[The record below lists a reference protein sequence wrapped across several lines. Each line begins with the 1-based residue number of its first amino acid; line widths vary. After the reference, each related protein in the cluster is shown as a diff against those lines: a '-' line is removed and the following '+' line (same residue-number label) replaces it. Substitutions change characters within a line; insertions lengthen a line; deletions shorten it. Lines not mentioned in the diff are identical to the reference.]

1 VLPKRRYA
9 TGETICVQV
18 EPPEG
23 GDKPQKVTAAL
34 VAMKLHQVANPSYT
48 IWPRVWHNGSAYQYQ
63 YWPPN
68 ASYYR
73 PWDIHN
79 SAVLYPRG
87 RYLEPAIPEATIRR
101 ETVTATVVDRGV
113 ARLKLDQPGPYKLVC
128 FAELPDGT
136 KLRGEIHSRFAD
148 AKVLLTIRDSGGVRW
163 WKAYQLDGAVRRIS
177 ERLPAGLRYGCRVEV
192 QYLDAD
198 RRLHLAGRF
207 IRVVPQDRMLTVE
220 AHVNETYSPGEEVKI
235 DLKVNRREPVDLVV
249 SVYDRSLLGIAPDRS
264 ADICNFYLADE
275 RIRSTAACQQLRRR
289 LGGVTLKE
297 LIERAEAICKED
309 PLGET
314 AQGLALAQTVA
325 NYRDNNT
332 VVNTDVANL
341 LVLAGIDAY
350 VDPFYQYY
358 LGSAWQYTFDPK
370 AEAESPVRMA
380 DVFDFQRDEWRLRCR
395 HVGSALALFCYHPS
409 HADSLRQLAQAP
421 VGWQQNRFL
430 GRGATRGDAHFSL
443 SANGMFSNL
452 SGQSFI
458 SHMPVAEAPVELID
472 VDAPGVSVRRDFS
485 DAAYWNARVRTD
497 RQGRASV
504 EFKLPDSLT
513 NWRVVVTGISRKMRV
528 GQTKAG
534 FRTIKPIMVW
544 PMVPRIFS
552 EGDRVEL
559 YAGMHNRTDE
569 PQEIEVSLKVN
580 NGRVL
585 TPAEVRLELPAGE
598 QMPVY
603 WTFQP
608 DEAGYTQLLMSARCE
623 AGSDASLKR
632 LPVTRLAA
640 EQAVTLS
647 GFCRDET
654 TLEIPGDVYLDNSV
668 LEVTL
673 VPSAVDDLV
682 QSLDYLVD
690 YPYGCVEQTMSQ
702 FLPAIKVAQTLKRA
716 HVENQPLRERLPG
729 VVEAGIKRL
738 LQLQQAGGG
747 WAWHAKGQAHEMM
760 TPYALYGLLQAEKA
774 GYEIPDEQA
783 VQKGLAR
790 LLAFINAMGTA
801 QTADRIYCTYVY
813 SHREEVP
820 EVMWQFIAERLAAG
834 ALSDYALAM
843 SLEMAAKHGKKDLA
857 AKLAAGL
864 EDRAQRS
871 GDDVYWTTAGFS
883 RWADDRF
890 EITAAVLKALV
901 AYNPQHELIPEVL
914 TFFARTK
921 QGDRWNSTKAT
932 AMVIY
937 AMCDYLATQ
946 DYTPGTPRVLSL
958 RVGDT
963 EPHTVTLQPGE
974 LPKIE
979 IPGRALHPGENR
991 IAFDGHVPGA
1001 MYRAVFRYWRA
1012 GRRLDP
1018 MEHGLVV
1025 RRELYL
1031 LDQNGGRTR
1040 TLRSGDSIPRG
1051 SYVQSMVTVRHKL
1064 GTAMPYVLV
1073 ENPKPASAE
1082 ILPVTDTRFAQ
1093 TNGGYALREDKTSGV
1108 VFHHERADHQISDVC
1123 VFHVELAGRY
1133 VLPPARVELMYE
1145 PHTRGHSGTFELTVT
1160 DEATKTAAVSSRLEG
1175 CSR

>member
-1 VLPKRRYA
+1 
-9 TGETICVQV
+9 
-18 EPPEG
+18 
-23 GDKPQKVTAAL
+23 
-34 VAMKLHQVANPSYT
+34 
-48 IWPRVWHNGSAYQYQ
+48 
-63 YWPPN
+63 
-68 ASYYR
+68 
-73 PWDIHN
+73 
-79 SAVLYPRG
+79 
-87 RYLEPAIPEATIRR
+87 
-101 ETVTATVVDRGV
+101 
-113 ARLKLDQPGPYKLVC
+113 
-128 FAELPDGT
+128 
-136 KLRGEIHSRFAD
+136 
-148 AKVLLTIRDSGGVRW
+148 
-163 WKAYQLDGAVRRIS
+163 
-177 ERLPAGLRYGCRVEV
+177 V

-198 RRLHLAGRF
+198 QRLHLAGRF

-220 AHVNETYSPGEEVKI
+220 AHVNETYSPGDEVKI

-249 SVYDRSLLGIAPDRS
+249 SVYDQSLLGIAPDRS

-289 LGGVTLKE
+289 LGDLTLKE

-309 PLGET
+309 PLRET
-314 AQGLALAQTVA
+314 PQGAVLAQTVD
-325 NYRDNNT
+325 NYRSNNSI
-332 VVNTDVANL
+332 VNSDVANL

-350 VDPFYQYY
+350 VDPF
-358 LGSAWQYTFDPK
+358 LASGWQYTVDHE
-370 AEAESPVRMA
+370 AEAKSPVRMA
-380 DVFDFQRDEWRLRCR
+380 DMFDSRLDDWRLRCR
-395 HVGSALALFCYHPS
+395 HVGSALALFSYHPS
-409 HADSLRQLAQAP
+409 NAGSLRQLAQTQGG
-421 VGWQQNRFL
+421 VWQSGSLR
-430 GRGATRGDAHFSL
+430 RGATRGDAHFSL

-513 NWRVVVTGISRKMRV
+513 NWRVMITGISRKMRV
-528 GQTKAG
+528 GQTEAG

-559 YAGMHNRTDE
+559 YASVHNRTDR
-569 PQEIEVSLKVN
+569 PQEIDVSLKVK

-585 TPAEVRLELPAGE
+585 TPAEVRVEVPAGE

-608 DEAGYTQLLMSARCE
+608 DEAGYTQLLMSAQCE

-647 GFCRDET
+647 GYCRDTT

-668 LEVTL
+668 LELTL

-682 QSLDYLVD
+682 QSLDYLVE
-690 YPYGCVEQTMSQ
+690 YPYGCVEQTMSR
-702 FLPAIKVAQTLKRA
+702 FLPAIKVAQTLDRI
-716 HVENQPLRERLPG
+716 HVENQPLKEKLPG
-729 VVEAGIKRL
+729 VVEAGVKRL
-738 LQLQQAGGG
+738 LQLQQADGG
-747 WAWHAKGQAHEMM
+747 WAWQAKGQTHEMM

-774 GYEIPDEQA
+774 GYPIPNETA
-783 VQKGLAR
+783 VQNGLAR
-790 LLAFINAMGTA
+790 LLAFINAMGA
-801 QTADRIYCTYVY
+801 DQTADRIYCTYVY

-820 EVMWQFIAERLAAG
+820 EVMWQFIDEQLAAG

-843 SLEMAAKHGKKDLA
+843 SLEMAANHGKKELA
-857 AKLAAGL
+857 AKLAASL

-871 GDDVYWTTAGFS
+871 GDGVYWTTAGFS

-890 EITAAVLKALV
+890 EITAAALKALV
-901 AYNPQHELIPEVL
+901 AYDPEHELIPDVL
-914 TFFARTK
+914 TFFAGTK
-921 QGDRWNSTKAT
+921 QGNRWNSTKST

-946 DYTPGTPRVLSL
+946 DYTPGARRVLSV
-958 RVGDT
+958 RVNDS
-963 EPHTVTLQPGE
+963 EPHTVALQPGE

-979 IPGRALHPGENR
+979 IPGRELHLGDNR

-1018 MEHGLVV
+1018 MERGLVV

-1031 LDQNGGRTR
+1031 LDQNGGRVRVLT
-1040 TLRSGDSIPRG
+1040 SGDSVPRG
-1051 SYVQSMVTVRHKL
+1051 AYVQSVVTASHTG
-1064 GTAMPYVLV
+1064 GTGMQYVLV
-1073 ENPKPASAE
+1073 ESPKPASAE
-1082 ILPVTDTRFAQ
+1082 ILPVTDTRFPQPA
-1093 TNGGYALREDKTSGV
+1093 TTYALREDKTSGV
-1108 VFHHERADHQISDVC
+1108 VFHHERPGYQISDAC
-1123 VFHVELAGRY
+1123 VLHLELAGRY
-1133 VLPPARVELMYE
+1133 VLPPANVELMYE
-1145 PHTRGHSGTFELTVT
+1145 TQTRGHSGTFELTVT
-1160 DEATKTAAVSSRLEG
+1160 DDTAKTAAVSSRFEAR
-1175 CSR
+1175 SR